1 MNFIYSCIGDNVP
14 ENREHLEKIGY
25 VRGFFNIPNRGYI
38 KTINPGTY
46 NLTNIIQPL
55 TEYINCIGNPTLF
68 RAVTAIREGSDYMQ
82 WFTCKVKDGL
92 GNQLPDSWVL
102 CTQKTLQDF
111 GWVNNSPNSYGKN
124 TPYHKATLAE
134 LQEHFK

>member
-1 MNFIYSCIGDNVP
+1 MSLTYSVIGDNTR
-14 ENREHLEKIGY
+14 ENRDHLEKIGY

-55 TEYINCIGNPTLF
+55 TEYINCISNPSLF
-68 RAVTAIREGSDYMQ
+68 QAVTAISSTTDIGKYYINNHTGRWKRCDYNMATDENID
-82 WFTCKVKDGL
+82 WGDWTE
-92 GNQLPDSWVL
+92 
-102 CTQKTLQDF
+102 
-111 GWVNNSPNSYGKN
+111 
-124 TPYHKATLAE
+124 ATLTE